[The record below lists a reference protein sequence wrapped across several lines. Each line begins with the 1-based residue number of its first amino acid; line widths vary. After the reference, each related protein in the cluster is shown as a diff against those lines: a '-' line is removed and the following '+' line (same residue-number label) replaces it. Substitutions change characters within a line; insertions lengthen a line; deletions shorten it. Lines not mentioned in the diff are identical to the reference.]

1 MGRMKE
7 EFMQMREQMQ
17 SQEINIL
24 SDIAQEYHSNNQSNL
39 KNEKRKVR
47 LVSKRDSK
55 IKRNR

>member
-1 MGRMKE
+1 MKE